1 MAGCQRRYDSRRP
14 PISLRRANG
23 SWHKTPVTIVIVE
36 DHLIFREVLR
46 KVCAVELGHDV
57 VGEADDGE
65 RAVELIGRVRPDLVL
80 LDLHLPS
87 LDGFGVVAAI
97 RRVAPKTKILILSS
111 HCDRY
116 TVVRTEA
123 AQVQGFI
130 DKNTSSVSAMKD
142 ALAAIE
148 RRETWFSESFGR
160 IRSALLADPNGF
172 DKLLTRQECTVLA
185 LLGVPLTDLE
195 IAAELG
201 IVSRTVKSHR
211 FHILGK
217 LGLETTAE
225 LARYARA
232 NGFTLSARRNADGS
246 LIP

>member
-1 MAGCQRRYDSRRP
+1 MR
-14 PISLRRANG
+14 
-23 SWHKTPVTIVIVE
+23 IVIVE

-87 LDGFGVVAAI
+87 LDGFGVVVAI

-116 TVVRTEA
+116 TVFRAEA
-123 AQVQGFI
+123 ERVQGFI
-130 DKNTSSVSAMKD
+130 DKNTSSVSAVKD
-142 ALAAIE
+142 ALAAVE
-148 RRETWFSESFGR
+148 MGKDWFSQAFLR
-160 IRSALLADPNGF
+160 VRMAQRQDPRGF
-172 DKLLTRQECTVLA
+172 DKVLTDRECDVLA
-185 LLGVPLTDLE
+185 LAGVPHSDAE
-195 IAAELG
+195 IATELG
-201 IVSRTVKSHR
+201 ISSETVEKHRYNLLRKLELKS
-211 FHILGK
+211 GV
-217 LGLETTAE
+217 E
-225 LARYARA
+225 LVRYARA
-232 NGFTLSARRNADGS
+232 NGFTLSARRNDDGT

>member
-1 MAGCQRRYDSRRP
+1 MR
-14 PISLRRANG
+14 
-23 SWHKTPVTIVIVE
+23 IVIVE

-46 KVCAVELGHDV
+46 KVCTLELGHDV
-57 VGEADDGE
+57 VGEADDGAC
-65 RAVELIGRVRPDLVL
+65 AVELIGRVRPDLVL

-87 LDGFGVVAAI
+87 LDGFGVVVAI
-97 RRVAPKTKILILSS
+97 RLVAPQIKVLILSS
-111 HCDRY
+111 HCDRF
-116 TVVRTEA
+116 TVVRSEA

-130 DKNTSSVSAMKD
+130 DKNTSSVSAVKD
-142 ALAAIE
+142 ALAAIA

-160 IRSALLADPNGF
+160 IRAALHADPNGF
-172 DKLLTRQECTVLA
+172 DKLLTRQECAILA

-195 IAAELG
+195 IAAELDTSTAS
-201 IVSRTVKSHR
+201 VAKHR
-211 FHILGK
+211 FNMMNK